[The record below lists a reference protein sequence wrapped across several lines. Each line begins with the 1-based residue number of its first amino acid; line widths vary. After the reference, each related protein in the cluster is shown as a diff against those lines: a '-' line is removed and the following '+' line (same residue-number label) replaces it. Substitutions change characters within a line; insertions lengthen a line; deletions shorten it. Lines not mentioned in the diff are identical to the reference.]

1 MGVCSLSEKWV
12 HSILM
17 DLPLMG
23 KFKLQ
28 TSVGLVFN
36 DLLVFFFFDS
46 KKFRTKELSV
56 LGIFIITKLEV
67 LMKEQQ

>member
-1 MGVCSLSEKWV
+1 MGSFYL
-12 HSILM
+12 HGFA
-17 DLPLMG
+17 PYG

-36 DLLVFFFFDS
+36 NYRFFFIF
-46 KKFRTKELSV
+46 KKIIKFRTKELSV

-67 LMKEQQ
+67 LMKD